1 MNIYYLKKFRKEA
14 RKEWRVRYSNKVY
27 QVQKRMPIKVGG
39 YIWGI
44 EYKADFEYIAIEL
57 LKRERRKM
65 VLKEVDK
72 ERVKRLEDEVNK
84 RFLNL

>member
-27 QVQKRMPIKVGG
+27 QVQKRMPIKVG
-39 YIWGI
+39 YIWGV
-44 EYKADFEYIAIEL
+44 EYKADFECVAIEL

>member
-27 QVQKRMPIKVGG
+27 QVQERMPIKHG
-39 YIWGI
+39 YIWRV
-44 EYKADFEYIAIEL
+44 EYKADFECDAIEL
-57 LKRERRKM
+57 LKIERRKM
-65 VLKEVDK
+65 VLKEVNK
-72 ERVKRLEDEVNK
+72 ERVKRFEDEVNK

>member
-27 QVQKRMPIKVGG
+27 QVQERMPIKHG
-39 YIWGI
+39 YIWRV
-44 EYKADFEYIAIEL
+44 EYKADFECVAIEL
-57 LKRERRKM
+57 LKRERHKM
-65 VLKEVDK
+65 VLKEVGK

>member
-27 QVQKRMPIKVGG
+27 QVQKRMPIKAG

-44 EYKADFEYIAIEL
+44 EYKADFECVAIEL

-65 VLKEVDK
+65 VLREVDK
-72 ERVKRLEDEVNK
+72 ERVKRFEDEVNK

>member
-27 QVQKRMPIKVGG
+27 QVQKRMLIKVG
-39 YIWGI
+39 YIWEI
-44 EYKADFEYIAIEL
+44 VYKADFECVAIEL
-57 LKRERRKM
+57 LKRERRKI

-72 ERVKRLEDEVNK
+72 ERVKRFEDEVNK

>member
-14 RKEWRVRYSNKVY
+14 CKEWRVRYSNKVY
-27 QVQKRMPIKVGG
+27 QVQQRMPIKHG
-39 YIWGI
+39 YIWRI
-44 EYKADFEYIAIEL
+44 EYKADFECIAIEL

-72 ERVKRLEDEVNK
+72 ERVKRFEDEINK